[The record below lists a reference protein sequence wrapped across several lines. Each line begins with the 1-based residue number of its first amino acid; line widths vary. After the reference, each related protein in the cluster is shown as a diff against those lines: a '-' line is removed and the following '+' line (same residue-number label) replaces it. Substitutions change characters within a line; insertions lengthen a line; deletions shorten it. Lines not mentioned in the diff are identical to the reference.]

1 MDNYNNQSDAEK
13 NKWMGVIAYFIF
25 FVPLIVD
32 SSSEFGK
39 FHANQGL
46 NLFLLFLAVSIL
58 GSLIPFLGW
67 FVILPVGGI
76 FCLVLAI
83 MGIINAINGETKELP
98 LIGQIKLIK

>member
-25 FVPLIVD
+25 FVPLLVD
-32 SSSEFGK
+32 SGSEFGK

-46 NLFLLFLAVSIL
+46 NLFLLSLAVSIL
-58 GSLIPFLGW
+58 GSIIPILGW

-98 LIGQIKLIK
+98 LIGKITLIK